1 MVFYFMSPVPKK
13 PISVI
18 KSTISAPTKRKRGG
32 QITVHSPD
40 LAAEI
45 CRRVSNG
52 ETLQE
57 VCRTPGMPPASTVRW
72 WYLHDLEGFAALYAQ
87 ARQSQVEA
95 WADDLVAIS
104 EDRDSEPNDRR
115 VRIDTKRWLMSKLVP
130 KKYGDR
136 IVHAGDQDAPIQ
148 HIVGRL
154 ELERLSEAELDAL
167 ERFADTR
174 MAALE
179 VAVDSRDSDEQS

>member
-1 MVFYFMSPVPKK
+1 MKSINRTPV
-13 PISVI
+13 
-18 KSTISAPTKRKRGG
+18 KRKRGG
-32 QITVHSPD
+32 QIKVYSSE

-45 CRRVSNG
+45 CRRVANG
-52 ETLQE
+52 ETLRE
-57 VCRTPGMPPASTVRW
+57 ICRSPGMPPESTVRW
-72 WYLHDLEGFAALYAQ
+72 WYLHNFEGFAALYAQ

-104 EDRDSEPNDRR
+104 EERESEPNDRR

-148 HIVGRL
+148 HVVGRL
-154 ELERLSEAELDAL
+154 EVDRLTTPELDAL
-167 ERFADTR
+167 ERFADAR
-174 MAALE
+174 LAAIE
-179 VAVDSRDSDEQS
+179 VAEDTKGTDDQG

>member
-1 MVFYFMSPVPKK
+1 M
-13 PISVI
+13 
-18 KSTISAPTKRKRGG
+18 
-32 QITVHSPD
+32 
-40 LAAEI
+40 
-45 CRRVSNG
+45 
-52 ETLQE
+52 
-57 VCRTPGMPPASTVRW
+57 
-72 WYLHDLEGFAALYAQ
+72 HDLEGFAALYAQ

-104 EDRDSEPNDRR
+104 EDRHSEPNDRR

-167 ERFADTR
+167 ERFANAR
-174 MAALE
+174 IAATE
-179 VAVDSRDSDEQS
+179 VAEDSKGSNEQI

>member
-1 MVFYFMSPVPKK
+1 M
-13 PISVI
+13 
-18 KSTISAPTKRKRGG
+18 
-32 QITVHSPD
+32 
-40 LAAEI
+40 
-45 CRRVSNG
+45 
-52 ETLQE
+52 
-57 VCRTPGMPPASTVRW
+57 
-72 WYLHDLEGFAALYAQ
+72 HDLEGFAALYAQ

-130 KKYGDR
+130 NKYGDR

-167 ERFADTR
+167 ERFSNTR
-174 MAALE
+174 IAATE
-179 VAVDSRDSDEQS
+179 VAEDSKGSNEQS